1 MIRHAYLTGLSVILA
16 ITPKPETNL
25 IHSIVLEHADHY
37 AKTHTS
43 ELFEQMDSNKD
54 GVISLHEFITFIRN
68 KQEMEEVEDFIS
80 LVPLS
85 SCFGD
90 INQQV
95 AMLYTNV
102 RAMYSQNDPHT
113 KEILLRRKEFLQ
125 FYFTQSIF
133 PLLPLLPPFPYSL
146 LSHSS
151 FSRLSLPYSLFLLH
165 SPLPLFPCFS
175 SPLPSLGF
183 PFTLLL
189 PIFRLPLFLC
199 PLFYSICCFNSH
211 LRGMPNNILASPMF
225 S

>member
-43 ELFEQMDSNKD
+43 ELFEQMDTNKD
-54 GVISLHEFITFIRN
+54 GVISLQEFINFIRN
-68 KQEMEEVEDFIS
+68 KQEMAEVEDFIS

-90 INQQV
+90 ITQQV

-125 FYFTQSIF
+125 FYFTQSTILSLPLLLFLPSLLPSLLPSF
-133 PLLPLLPPFPYSL
+133 PFPPSSSLLFLPSFPFPPFPSLLPL
-146 LSHSS
+146 
-151 FSRLSLPYSLFLLH
+151 
-165 SPLPLFPCFS
+165 PL
-175 SPLPSLGF
+175 
-183 PFTLLL
+183 
-189 PIFRLPLFLC
+189 
-199 PLFYSICCFNSH
+199 ICSV
-211 LRGMPNNILASPMF
+211 S
-225 S
+225 